1 MTTPSKVSGL
11 QVTPPWDSE
20 TLDSESLDS
29 ETLGH
34 FRDLDCLSERI
45 VTVFIGLFEFWTRCY
60 VSITGCKYKGMCVV
74 WECVSVCLCVSVS
87 VWVVYVWFGI
97 CLFGGSG
104 GGFYNQV
111 IWHQIHIFDQLS
123 DVFWWY
129 DDMWWYVMI
138 LRSFCYLCYIP
149 RSISYDLRS
158 YHTPLSRHRRHSKYQ
173 IYAKS
178 KNWYFKDFSVL
189 DILHL

>member
-60 VSITGCKYKGMCVV
+60 VSITGCKYKGMCVCV
-74 WECVSVCLCVSVS
+74 CEVYGCVCEGVSVC
-87 VWVVYVWFGI
+87 VWI
-97 CLFGGSG
+97 
-104 GGFYNQV
+104 
-111 IWHQIHIFDQLS
+111 
-123 DVFWWY
+123 
-129 DDMWWYVMI
+129 
-138 LRSFCYLCYIP
+138 
-149 RSISYDLRS
+149 
-158 YHTPLSRHRRHSKYQ
+158 
-173 IYAKS
+173 
-178 KNWYFKDFSVL
+178 
-189 DILHL
+189 